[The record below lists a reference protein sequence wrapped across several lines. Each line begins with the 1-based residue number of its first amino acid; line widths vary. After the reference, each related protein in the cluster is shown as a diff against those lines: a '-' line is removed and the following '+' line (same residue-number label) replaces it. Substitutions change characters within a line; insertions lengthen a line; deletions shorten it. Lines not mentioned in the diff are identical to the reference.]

1 MLKSK
6 INNGTSNLVKTY
18 SLFLVLLVIYLPE
31 LLIYTTSIYFINNV
45 IDNLV
50 YSFQD
55 YNILIISIRLIR
67 YVEPTLQYSYL
78 GTGLIRITFNY
89 LTNWT
94 VFKN

>member
-31 LLIYTTSIYFINNV
+31 LLIYTTSIYSINNV

-89 LTNWT
+89 LTN
-94 VFKN
+94 

>member
-6 INNGTSNLVKTY
+6 INNGTSNLVKTH
-18 SLFLVLLVIYLPE
+18 SLFSVLLVIYLPE

-45 IDNLV
+45 TDNLV

-78 GTGLIRITFNY
+78 GTGLIIRIPFNY
-89 LTNWT
+89 LTN
-94 VFKN
+94 